1 MDSSFN
7 EWEFKVSG
15 SVDLP
20 LGFAASGQY
29 TYLSGTYW
37 TPQGNVRRY
46 LDGNSASGRYIFL
59 TERGSQQLDARN
71 ILDLRLAWGT
81 KVAGEARLD
90 LSLECFNVLN
100 GDKPLTVENYYGRY
114 RSGRWTPYSAYGD
127 PLSIEAPRQL
137 RAGLRLLF

>member
-1 MDSSFN
+1 MDASFN
-7 EWEFKVSG
+7 EWEFKLSG

-20 LGFAASGQY
+20 LGFSASGQY

-37 TPQGNVRRY
+37 TPNGSVRRY

-81 KVAGEARLD
+81 KIAGDSRLE

-100 GDKPLTVENYYGRY
+100 TGKVLTVDTYYGRY
-114 RSGRWTPYSAYGD
+114 RSGAWSKYAGYGD
-127 PLSIEAPRQL
+127 ALSVEAPRQL
-137 RAGLRLLF
+137 RAGARFTF